1 MEVLFT
7 GFDSAWGGRLRG
19 AICNLKGEVKDGGLT
34 LAVREPP
41 MSVDWP
47 KAVSQSRTWST
58 QSANHVVSIDQGL
71 VVPNATGMRPVERL
85 LASALMGRFGCG
97 AHASNQRRTSCY
109 GPTAGVWDLIDSLQA
124 QGYRHEPMAV
134 GSRSEGRFFLECYPH
149 PALIALFDLN
159 RTLPYKVTRG
169 TFDGWRQLLGH
180 LRSLRDADLP
190 ISNVTTFVPEDL
202 EWNKANED
210 HLDALVAAYVGAYLW
225 WFGPSRSIVV
235 GSLTEGYIAT
245 PCNQQTR
252 DLLQRSFE
260 AYGVNPNG
268 LAHSVRP
275 AAQAAAGTAA
285 VPAAPTTTNGA
296 PAGQSDVFE
305 LVVRDHGCLWCK
317 HNAWMP
323 RERCVG
329 GWRLVVE
336 FLELDGQ
343 PILTFGPFDNPG
355 DQGGMKP
362 ADDDSK
368 LEWKFIAA
376 GATSETPQ
384 AHRVRATY
392 VPLEAQA
399 EASAPC

>member
-19 AICNLKGEVKDGGLT
+19 ALCNLSGELKEGSLKV
-34 LAVREPP
+34 AVRERP
-41 MSVDWP
+41 MPVDW
-47 KAVSQSRTWST
+47 AEVVSQSRTWSD

-85 LASALMGRFGCG
+85 LASALMGQFGCG
-97 AHASNQRRTSCY
+97 AHASNQKRTSCY

-134 GSRSEGRFFLECYPH
+134 ASRSEGRFFLECYPH
-149 PALIALFDLN
+149 PALIALFNLS

-169 TFDGWRQLLGH
+169 TLCGWRQLLGH
-180 LRSLRDADLP
+180 LRSLKEADLP
-190 ISNVTTFVPEDL
+190 ITNVTTFVPEDL
-202 EWNKANED
+202 EWTKANED
-210 HLDALVAAYVGAYLW
+210 QLDALVAAYIGAYFW
-225 WFGPSRSIVV
+225 WFGPARSIVV

-245 PCNQQTR
+245 PCNRQTR
-252 DLLQRSFE
+252 ELLERSFKG
-260 AYGVNPNG
+260 YGVNQSG
-268 LAHSVRP
+268 FAHSVRP
-275 AAQAAAGTAA
+275 AAQVAGVRADVASARAA
-285 VPAAPTTTNGA
+285 TNEIQGGR
-296 PAGQSDVFE
+296 PDLVD
-305 LVVRDHGCLWCK
+305 LVVRDHACLWCK
-317 HNAWMP
+317 HNSWMP
-323 RERCVG
+323 RERCV

-343 PILTFGPFDNPG
+343 PVLTFGPFDSPG
-355 DQGGMKP
+355 DQGGLKP
-362 ADDDSK
+362 ADDDTK

-384 AHRVRATY
+384 SHRVRATY

-399 EASAPC
+399 